1 MPRFSA
7 FTPFGQ
13 FAFSGKLSM
22 AETIYRAMKA
32 SQSEAFDLSIG
43 THQEA
48 KIYADARGMARAGM
62 ALVRA
67 GNQAQFS
74 KATDLLPLLEADFDI
89 TPGARDDLNTRRV
102 RGAAAERL
110 SRGAA
115 LENIVASLRT
125 ILGTSFLAV
134 RTLTP
139 AESTVYPV
147 APYGDS
153 RVNAQL
159 PSSQGRYVTLTDGVT
174 NTGPLGVGYTNLD
187 PTQGEVKLLAG
198 DVVMVQPENSGLSEK
213 VTVTAAFGSGASRQF
228 VATFARC
235 HDIGAIVTTAP
246 WPYQWSTKR
255 YYLIV
260 VAAAAAIDTNLRRL
274 VDEFMARV
282 VPATS
287 QWAIVQ
293 PTSPGALTIGPF
305 TLGSSPLGAVP
316 LGTTAFTLS
325 P

>member
-13 FAFSGKLSM
+13 LAFSSKLSM
-22 AETIYRAMKA
+22 ADRIYRAMKGA
-32 SQSEAFDLSIG
+32 VSDAFDMSVG

-48 KIYADARGMARAGM
+48 KVYAAARGMARAGM

-67 GNQAQFS
+67 GNQAQFA
-74 KATDLLPLLEADFDI
+74 KATDLLPLLEADYDL
-89 TPGARDDLNTRRV
+89 TPGAIDNINTRRV

-125 ILGTSFLAV
+125 ILGSSFLAV
-134 RTLTP
+134 RTLTA
-139 AESTVYPV
+139 AEATVYPV
-147 APYGDS
+147 APYGDA
-153 RVNAQL
+153 RVNALL
-159 PSSQGRYVTLTDGVT
+159 PTAQARHVKLTNGAT
-174 NTGPLGVGYTNLD
+174 AAGGLLVGYTNLD
-187 PTQGEVKLLAG
+187 PTRGEVALLAG

-213 VTVTAAFGSGASRQF
+213 VTVIAVTGSGSTRQF
-228 VATFARC
+228 AATFARA
-235 HDIGAIVTTAP
+235 HDVGAIVTTMP

-255 YYLIV
+255 SYLIV
-260 VAAAAAIDTNLRRL
+260 VAAGAAIDINLRRL
-274 VDEFMARV
+274 VDEFMSRV

-293 PTSPGALTIGPF
+293 PTTQGALTVGPF
-305 TLGSSPLGAVP
+305 TLGTSPLGAVP
-316 LGTTAFTLS
+316 LGTTAFTMS